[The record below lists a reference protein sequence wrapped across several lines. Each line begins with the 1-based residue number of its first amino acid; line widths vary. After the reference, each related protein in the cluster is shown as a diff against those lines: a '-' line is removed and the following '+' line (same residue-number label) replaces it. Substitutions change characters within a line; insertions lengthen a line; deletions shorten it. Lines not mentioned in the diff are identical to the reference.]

1 MEYSFEDK
9 TIGEDVNGLNF
20 FQTDFLH
27 WTIQTG
33 NFSRGEI
40 GWLFQRADA
49 LGNYENCTKKYQI
62 DMNNFFDASQ
72 HQSALVII

>member
-33 NFSRGEI
+33 NFS
-40 GWLFQRADA
+40 QR
-49 LGNYENCTKKYQI
+49 
-62 DMNNFFDASQ
+62 
-72 HQSALVII
+72 